1 MKVQV
6 NSFQH
11 SPRLP
16 GAETK
21 QQQQKN
27 NLVVKLLF
35 YQGHLENVLP
45 SKITSLFS
53 VWRLLTSWITATPLV
68 LFRETMSGSCAEQE
82 KHHQYNMQLKC

>member
-1 MKVQV
+1 MKVQL

-21 QQQQKN
+21 KQKKN

-35 YQGHLENVLP
+35 YQGHQENVLL

-53 VWRLLTSWITATPLV
+53 VCRLLTSWITATPLV